1 MDHGLR
7 RQCSSTR
14 DGQDL
19 LKVLAIEAF
28 MQETTVMD
36 MSATS
41 KIGEPQ
47 DRKIG
52 QSRMPNQTIQFPKKL
67 QQ

>member
-52 QSRMPNQTIQFPKKL
+52 
-67 QQ
+67 